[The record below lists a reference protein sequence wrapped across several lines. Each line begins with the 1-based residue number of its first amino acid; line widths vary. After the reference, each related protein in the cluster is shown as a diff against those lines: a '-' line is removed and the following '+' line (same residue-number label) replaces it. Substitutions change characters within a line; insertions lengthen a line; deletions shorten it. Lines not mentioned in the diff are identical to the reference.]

1 VSWARLLFLSRLTAA
16 RVRCADVT
24 SVVQEFVAGLP
35 GDAAALGSYL
45 TRQRAVASALASEA
59 AAAAATALRS
69 LGVLAAGLEAR
80 RAGLGQQLAAG
91 AAAVATGAQAGLA
104 GLAQGLGQAGGGGG
118 ALAQPGRDL
127 RRGGARDGG
136 SRGRAAD
143 RQHRPARAAGQLR
156 ARRRHSGRRRPCAVR
171 GAPGALWSGGRVDAC
186 GDITLP
192 LRCTP
197 KLLALNLAPTIVAHK
212 GALPVP

>member
-1 VSWARLLFLSRLTAA
+1 MSWARLLFLSRLTAA
-16 RVRCADVT
+16 RVRRADVT

-104 GLAQGLGQAGGGGG
+104 GLAQGLGQAGGGAPAQAHSPGG
-118 ALAQPGRDL
+118 TSAAAGPATGVAAAEPLTVSIGLPALQGSCAPAGVTPGADVPAQCVV
-127 RRGGARDGG
+127 
-136 SRGRAAD
+136 
-143 RQHRPARAAGQLR
+143 RPA
-156 ARRRHSGRRRPCAVR
+156 HSGRAGVWMHAVTSHF
-171 GAPGALWSGGRVDAC
+171 PSGV
-186 GDITLP
+186 
-192 LRCTP
+192 
-197 KLLALNLAPTIVAHK
+197 LLSSWH
-212 GALPVP
+212 